1 MNEEKDKKKDRQI
14 DSPLEQTLVKINQ
27 IIDKH
32 DLKTNIIMVVLGK
45 IWSRNY

>member
-1 MNEEKDKKKDRQI
+1 MNEEIDKKKRYI
-14 DSPLEQTLVKINQ
+14 DSPIEHTLVKINQ